1 MILLPVDE
9 AYALDY
15 LSILFTKRFRGLN
28 VDDEVVSV
36 ERDLLEQL
44 GFMLEKALNSPEFS
58 ELQKANMA
66 IFDAIEKAHRD
77 EIKASEVQA
86 INYRRYLAKKA
97 LQARFWPES
106 QLAEKKTDLTK
117 QPLSVE
123 R

>member
-15 LSILFTKRFRGLN
+15 LSILLTKRSKGLN
-28 VDDEVVSV
+28 VNSEIASLGGDM
-36 ERDLLEQL
+36 RKQL
-44 GFMLEKALNSPEFS
+44 GVLFETILTSQEFFA
-58 ELQKANMA
+58 LQKANTEV
-66 IFDAIEKAHRD
+66 FDAIEKAHRD

-106 QLAEKKTDLTK
+106 QLAEQKTQLTG
-117 QPLSVE
+117 
-123 R
+123 